1 MFKDNS
7 WYPNFGAS
15 NHVTPNAN
23 NLHHNNEFTSQ
34 DKVQIGDGSGL
45 SISQIG
51 HSSLITSCTP
61 KVFFLNHML
70 LAPFITKNL
79 LNVSRFAKDNNVF
92 FEFHSDACFGKD

>member
-1 MFKDNS
+1 M
-7 WYPNFGAS
+7 
-15 NHVTPNAN
+15 
-23 NLHHNNEFTSQ
+23 
-34 DKVQIGDGSGL
+34 QIGDGSGL